1 MRLGPDTFPSATRYR
16 WQRNIWLRERFFS
29 QIRNNKDRSMRA
41 LTYLKAAAAGLMLAG
56 AASLGA
62 QAAPVASQGDEGVFQ
77 FAQMKSGGEREFIRR
92 RGGGGGD
99 RMIQRQRMGDRNF
112 NGRQRVGDFDGRRR
126 FDGRRY
132 DNRRW
137 AWDRNR
143 HGQRYRYRRPGYAY
157 YRDGYWYGS
166 PWWLGAATGAII
178 GSAIVGSAAASSD
191 AHIDYCLSRYRTYDP
206 QTDTYIGKGGR
217 RYRCVGP

>member
-1 MRLGPDTFPSATRYR
+1 MQP
-16 WQRNIWLRERFFS
+16 
-29 QIRNNKDRSMRA
+29 
-41 LTYLKAAAAGLMLAG
+41 LTYLKAAVAGLMLAG

-62 QAAPVASQGDEGVFQ
+62 QAAPAASQDGAIVDGVFQ
-77 FAQMKSGGEREFIRR
+77 FAQLNGGGEEKFIRR
-92 RGGGGGD
+92 RGGGD
-99 RMIQRQRMGDRNF
+99 RDMQRRRMGERNF
-112 NGRQRVGDFDGRRR
+112 NRDFDRG
-126 FDGRRY
+126 RY

-143 HGQRYRYRRPGYAY
+143 HGPRYSYRRPGYRY

-166 PWWLGAATGAII
+166 PWWLGAAAGALV
-178 GSAIVGSAAASSD
+178 GSAIVGGAAASSD

-206 QTDTYIGKGGR
+206 QTDTYIGRGGR